1 MKNIPLIMRLI
12 KEANETA
19 QAADRKVSSAEGD
32 SEMSFNTATSAS
44 NVTQTAKNVRF
55 MSKYV
60 RQMFFKQQLLIAISY
75 CSNQISDWNSFSL
88 YFLDVLLIFYESM
101 TCPWTY
107 FTFICFDRRILMTWL
122 PKHEDC

>member
-1 MKNIPLIMRLI
+1 MRLI

-75 CSNQISDWNSFSL
+75 CSDQISD
-88 YFLDVLLIFYESM
+88 
-101 TCPWTY
+101 
-107 FTFICFDRRILMTWL
+107 
-122 PKHEDC
+122 

>member
-1 MKNIPLIMRLI
+1 MRLI

-55 MSKYV
+55 LSKY
-60 RQMFFKQQLLIAISY
+60 F
-75 CSNQISDWNSFSL
+75 
-88 YFLDVLLIFYESM
+88 
-101 TCPWTY
+101 
-107 FTFICFDRRILMTWL
+107 L
-122 PKHEDC
+122 PKSL

>member
-1 MKNIPLIMRLI
+1 MRLI

-75 CSNQISDWNSFSL
+75 CSNQISD
-88 YFLDVLLIFYESM
+88 
-101 TCPWTY
+101 
-107 FTFICFDRRILMTWL
+107 
-122 PKHEDC
+122 